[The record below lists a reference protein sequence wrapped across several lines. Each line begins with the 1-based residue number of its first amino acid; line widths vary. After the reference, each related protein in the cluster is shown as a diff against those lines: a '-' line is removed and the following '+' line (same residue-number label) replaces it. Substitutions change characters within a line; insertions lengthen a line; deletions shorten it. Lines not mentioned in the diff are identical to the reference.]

1 MKYIYIYDIVQ
12 TSELYFNFQFSS
24 LPNSY
29 LVSGN
34 AVLEFVLFAILL
46 LVNTCT
52 WLVTVNDQSEDLFLG
67 RNSIVDIELSQL
79 SMVKKLRNALKL
91 V

>member
-1 MKYIYIYDIVQ
+1 MIYPFFSCVCILIWNEIYIYDIVQ

-46 LVNTCT
+46 LVHTCT
-52 WLVTVNDQSEDLFLG
+52 
-67 RNSIVDIELSQL
+67 
-79 SMVKKLRNALKL
+79 
-91 V
+91 